1 MKPRRI
7 VFFLS
12 IVFSISIGIA
22 LIFPVNGIQV
32 HENLTLKFA
41 FRLNDLKNK
50 SPEYADIT
58 SILSENETFEF
69 DSTLLDSLP
78 KIKAEIKIDTIRAS
92 AKSLKAKVQKIEYP
106 SGDSTIL
113 FAFFQKLDN
122 ARGKRVRIMHYG
134 DSQIEGDRI
143 TGYLRNRF
151 QRRFGGSGPG
161 LMTALPGHAESAS
174 IIHKASNNWIQHS
187 VYYKK
192 DTILPH
198 RKFGVLG
205 SFARFTSY
213 QADSIN
219 SNTVQQA
226 WIEFNKS
233 GMAYSSVRNFTECR
247 VFYGHV
253 NKEFTVKGFINDS
266 LTWFEYID
274 PAQSIKSFKWQFT
287 APPSRFRV
295 EFEGSKSP
303 DIYAIS
309 LDSPKGVSVDNL
321 PFRGSSGTEF
331 NRLDFKHVEQMSRNI
346 NSGLIIMQFGVNVV
360 PHIVKNYNWYERA
373 LTRQLKYMKQV
384 FPYTP
389 ILIVSVSDM
398 SMRKGNYYVTYPNI
412 KKIKRAQRNAAKNAN
427 CSYWDLQQAMGGENS
442 MPSWVF
448 AQPTLASKDFI
459 HFNRRGGHIIA
470 QMLFN
475 ALMYEYDNYK
485 KLSSPDANRTAQNN

>member
-1 MKPRRI
+1 VKPIRI
-7 VFFLS
+7 LIFICILFIITL
-12 IVFSISIGIA
+12 GIA
-22 LIFPVNGIQV
+22 LVFPTEGISISK
-32 HENLTLKFA
+32 NLNLNFS
-41 FRLNDLKNK
+41 FRFSELKNA
-50 SPEYADIT
+50 SPQYADIT
-58 SILSENETFEF
+58 SILSDNETLEF
-69 DSTLLDSLP
+69 DSTLIDSSATRL
-78 KIKAEIKIDTIRAS
+78 ANIKIDTIRAN
-92 AKSLKAKVQKIEYP
+92 AKTLKSKVQRIEYP
-106 SGDSTIL
+106 SGDTTIL
-113 FAFFQKLDN
+113 YTFFQKLDN
-122 ARGKRVRIMHYG
+122 AKGKRVRIMHYG

-151 QRRFGGSGPG
+151 QRHFGGSGPG
-161 LMTALPGHAESAS
+161 FMPALPGHAESAS
-174 IIHKASNNWIQHS
+174 IIHKASHNWIKHS

-213 QADSIN
+213 QADSSN
-219 SNTVQQA
+219 SNSTVQKA

-253 NKEFTVKGFINDS
+253 NNPFIVKGYINDS
-266 LTWFEYID
+266 LTWFEEVD
-274 PAQSIKSFKWQFT
+274 TVQNTKSFKWQFT
-287 APPSRFRV
+287 SPPSRFRI
-295 EFEGSKSP
+295 EFEGTKSP
-303 DIYAIS
+303 DVYAIS

-331 NRLDFKHVEQMSRNI
+331 TRLDFSQIKQMSRHI
-346 NSGLIIMQFGVNVV
+346 NSGLIILEFGVNIV
-360 PHIVKNYNWYERA
+360 PHMVRNYNYYERA
-373 LTRQLKYMKQV
+373 LTRQLKYLKYI
-384 FPYTP
+384 FPHTP
-389 ILIVSVSDM
+389 ILVTSVSDM

-412 KKIKRAQRNAAKNAN
+412 GKIKTAQRNAAKNAN
-427 CSYWDLQQAMGGENS
+427 CIYWDLQQAMGGDNS

-475 ALMYEYDNYK
+475 AIMQEYEHYK
-485 KLSSPDANRTAQNN
+485 KLQSFALNQ